1 MKKLLTIGN
10 YHISNFLRENE
21 KPPKKKYSLD
31 LILDEENN
39 SVRLK
44 EIAPPESMYGK
55 YWYRSGT
62 NASMTNQLK
71 NVVDEIIKNISY
83 KQDDIWLDVACND
96 GTLLKFV
103 PKEFIK
109 LGIDPADN
117 SYYEQSSKIANKVV
131 QDFFSKEAF
140 EKTGFGYK
148 KCKIITIIAMFYD
161 LEDPQKII
169 KDLYEIIDDDGILV
183 LQMSY
188 TPLMIEQL
196 AFDNIC
202 HEHIY
207 YYSLTSIKNL
217 FEKNKFKIV
226 NCDLNETNGGS
237 FRVFLQKEKSK
248 INSFG
253 NAAFRDVCNI
263 RTESIL
269 QLEKNK
275 YNITDKKIWKDFATR
290 LDELKVELTSFI
302 KTEKA
307 KGKKIYG
314 YGASTKG
321 NTLLQFFNL
330 DSSLI
335 TAIAERSPYKY
346 GLKTIG
352 TNIPII
358 SEEQMRKEN
367 PDYLLILPWHFID
380 EFKKRENNF
389 LKNGGKFIVPCPEF
403 KIISYEE

>member
-10 YHISNFLRENE
+10 YYISNFLKDNENSSSE
-21 KPPKKKYSLD
+21 KYSLD
-31 LILDEENN
+31 LILDEKNN

-44 EIAPPESMYGK
+44 EIAPAQSMYGK

-62 NASMTNQLK
+62 NDSMTNQLK
-71 NVVDEIIKNISY
+71 NIVDEIIKNTSF
-83 KQDDIWLDVACND
+83 KKDDIWLDIACND

-117 SYYEQSSKIANKVV
+117 SYYEQSSKVANKVV
-131 QDFFSKEAF
+131 QDFFSKEAYD
-140 EKTGFGYK
+140 KTGFGNK

-161 LEDPQKII
+161 IENPQKII
-169 KDLYEIIDDDGILV
+169 NDLYQILDDDGILI

-202 HEHIY
+202 HEHIH
-207 YYSLTSIKNL
+207 YYSLTTIKYL
-217 FEKNKFKIV
+217 FEKNGFKIV

-237 FRVFLQKEKSK
+237 FRIFLQKQKAKE
-248 INSFG
+248 NSFG
-253 NAAFRDVCNI
+253 NAPFRDVCNLRI
-263 RTESIL
+263 NSIL
-269 QLEKNK
+269 QLEKEK
-275 YNITDKKIWKDFATR
+275 YNLTNKKIWNDFAKR
-290 LDELKVELTSFI
+290 LNKLKIELTSFI
-302 KTEKA
+302 KEEKS

-346 GLKTIG
+346 GLKTVG

-380 EFKKRENNF
+380 EFKKRENSF
-389 LKNGGKFIVPCPEF
+389 LKNGGKFIVPCPQF